1 LSILK
6 REFRKLYQAH
16 HNATFALLSM
26 LQMHEGGTVTIA
38 EATMKAILPKLQTL
52 SWKSERNE
60 ENNSITLT
68 LVDSTPT
75 VPEQETVPNV
85 TIRYVPE
92 EDPNTGEAPEPTDS
106 ELLTDAL
113 EGDGA

>member
-16 HNATFALLSM
+16 HNATFALLGI
-26 LQMHEGGTVTIA
+26 LQTNGGTATVT
-38 EATMKAILPKLQTL
+38 EETLKAILPKLQTL
-52 SWKSERNE
+52 SWKSTRA
-60 ENNSITLT
+60 ENGDVTVE

-75 VPEQETVPNV
+75 VPEQESVPNV

-92 EDPNTGEAPEPTDS
+92 EDPNTGDAPEPTDS